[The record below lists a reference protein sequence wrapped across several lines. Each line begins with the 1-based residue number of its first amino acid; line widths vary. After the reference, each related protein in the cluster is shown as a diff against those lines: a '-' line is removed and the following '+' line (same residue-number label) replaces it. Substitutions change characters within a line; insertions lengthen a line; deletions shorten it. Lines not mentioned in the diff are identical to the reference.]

1 MRQQNTTEQEE
12 NKNSQMIP
20 TPCPPPTHILVSI
33 NHPNPSH
40 PLIICNNST
49 MDMALLVQMRQS
61 DKCRSVRN
69 DEIININLG
78 SGLFLSCLS

>member
-1 MRQQNTTEQEE
+1 MRQRNTTEQEE

-20 TPCPPPTHILVSI
+20 APVPSLTLQYQSTTPTHPI
-33 NHPNPSH
+33 
-40 PLIICNNST
+40 LIICNNST
-49 MDMALLVQMRQS
+49 MAMTFLVQMRQS
-61 DKCRSVRN
+61 NKCRSVRN